1 MRHQLLKEIFVDE
14 SSPLGRKGGGLEID
28 KKRMRTG
35 GLFLRFCLF
44 QAGDAAS
51 FFKFTTLTQQF
62 YPLESLENRALG
74 RGASSGFETGML

>member
-1 MRHQLLKEIFVDE
+1 
-14 SSPLGRKGGGLEID
+14 
-28 KKRMRTG
+28 MRTG
-35 GLFLRFCLF
+35 GLFFRLCLF

-51 FFKFTTLTQQF
+51 FFEFTTLTQQF

>member
-1 MRHQLLKEIFVDE
+1 MK
-14 SSPLGRKGGGLEID
+14 
-28 KKRMRTG
+28 TG

-44 QAGDAAS
+44 QAGNTTP
-51 FFKFTTLTQQF
+51 FFEFTTLTQQF